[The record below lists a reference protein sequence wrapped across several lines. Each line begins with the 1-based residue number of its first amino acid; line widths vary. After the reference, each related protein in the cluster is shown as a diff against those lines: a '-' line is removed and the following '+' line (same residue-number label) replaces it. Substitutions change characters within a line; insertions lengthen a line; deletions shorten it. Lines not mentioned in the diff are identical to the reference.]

1 MCHNLKKVTSNG
13 RVTCTSQSAYLKST
27 NSCFILLER
36 ASSGKKESKRLDLVQ
51 MCTNVGCNFSEHPFL
66 GKRYPCPSVLRNG
79 EIKNM
84 SNTARNQC
92 NHVSSRIK
100 SYVFAPV
107 SLSVRAIVSTLEKG
121 VGRGKG
127 LQATCVSLFFMQA
140 TCSANLNSLIG
151 IVYSPCFVFR
161 NENCPGGPGGKS
173 GSPPGAKL
181 WAPNPRWSHT

>member
-66 GKRYPCPSVLRNG
+66 GKRYPCPSVLRNA
-79 EIKNM
+79 EIKKQFLAQPGT
-84 SNTARNQC
+84 SAATSQV
-92 NHVSSRIK
+92 VSSRTF
-100 SYVFAPV
+100 FAPV
-107 SLSVRAIVSTLEKG
+107 SLSTRAIVPTLKKG

-127 LQATCVSLFFMQA
+127 LQATCLSFFLQQPIFQ
-140 TCSANLNSLIG
+140 T
-151 IVYSPCFVFR
+151 
-161 NENCPGGPGGKS
+161 
-173 GSPPGAKL
+173 
-181 WAPNPRWSHT
+181 